1 MERRSGLHETG
12 LAASV
17 VATVDSYRKKHK
29 GSRVVQFEVGY
40 GELLGLD
47 GKALYD
53 GLSEGLP
60 GTRAVVNR
68 TKTEFRCR
76 RCGASWS
83 PDGKK
88 GSLKIPKDALVGGQS
103 PLRFFPELYP
113 AYVRCPGC
121 GSADVRLR
129 DGAGLKVTKVVL
141 GRVD

>member
-1 MERRSGLHETG
+1 MHETG

-76 RCGASWS
+76 RCGAS
-83 PDGKK
+83 
-88 GSLKIPKDALVGGQS
+88 GSGRPSAMGGRGRS
-103 PLRFFPELYP
+103 TSSGTRPRPGGAARWCWRSGP
-113 AYVRCPGC
+113 AACRGW
-121 GSADVRLR
+121 
-129 DGAGLKVTKVVL
+129 
-141 GRVD
+141 